1 MRTMTRTSL
10 RPSSRHPGA
19 GAQTVDRACDLLRE
33 LGRRGA
39 SGARL
44 IDLTEASGL
53 SRPTV
58 HRILRSLLA
67 AEFVRQDARTRR
79 YNVGGAL
86 YALGL
91 AAPSPLDRLADI
103 RPILDG
109 FATRTGDTA
118 YLVLRQGDEM
128 LCLARV
134 EGATPIRT
142 YVIEVGALRPIGAML
157 AGITL
162 LAALDDDEVSAVLA
176 RTAAARAR
184 FPNATDDYVRGQIAS
199 IRREGYGLSEG
210 RLIPGA
216 TGLSAPVPTRD
227 GRPYLAVS
235 FSAISTRVPRSRVK
249 PLAADLLATCARIA
263 EVMGGG
269 RRGPV

>member
-1 MRTMTRTSL
+1 MSRTAV
-10 RPSSRHPGA
+10 RPSSRHTGA

-44 IDLTEASGL
+44 VDLTEASGL

-67 AEFVRQDARTRR
+67 AEFVRQDERTRR

-91 AAPSPLDRLADI
+91 AAPSPLERLADI

-109 FATRTGDTA
+109 FAGRTGDTA

-128 LCLARV
+128 LCLARA

-142 YVIEVGALRPIGAML
+142 YVIEVGALRPISAML

-162 LAALDDDEVSAVLA
+162 LAALDDDEITAVLA

-184 FPNATDDYVRGQIAS
+184 FPSATDEYVRRQVAA
-199 IRREGYGLSEG
+199 IRRDRYGFSEG

-216 TGLSAPVPTRD
+216 TGLSAAVPTRD

-235 FSAISTRVPRSRVK
+235 FSAISSRVPRSRVK

-263 EVMGGG
+263 EVVG
-269 RRGPV
+269 